1 MKIVPENKV
10 PSKEQIDN
18 LITIALDED
27 IGLGDITTRS
37 IVSPDAIYVAEI
49 LIRENIVLCGL
60 DILKSVFFK
69 LDPDVSFSDNCF
81 SDGDYIKSNTKILDI
96 KANGVALLEGERVAL
111 NILQRLSGIATL
123 TKQYAKRADPIQ
135 ILDTRKT
142 TPGLRLFE
150 KYAVSCG
157 GGKNH
162 RFGLYDAVLIKDNHI
177 KASGGI
183 VQAVKKVKKNHNNS
197 IQIEVETTTLIE
209 VREAIEAKSDI
220 IMLDNMSMDDIKEA
234 VSIIDGRARIEVSG
248 MISIDQLGA
257 LSKIDIDCVSIGALT
272 HSSKASDISMN
283 FL

>member
-1 MKIVPENKV
+1 MIIVSENKV

-18 LITIALDED
+18 LIAIALDED

-49 LIRENIVLCGL
+49 LIRENLVLCGL
-60 DILKSVFFK
+60 DILKSVFSK
-69 LDPDVSFSDNCF
+69 LDPDVIFSNDCF

-123 TKQYAKRADPIQ
+123 TKQYTKRADPIQ

-142 TPGLRLFE
+142 TPGLRSFE

-183 VQAVKKVKKNHNNS
+183 IQAVNKVKERHNSS
-197 IQIEVETTTLIE
+197 IQIEVETTTLAE
-209 VREAIEAKSDI
+209 VREAIEARSDI
-220 IMLDNMSMDDIKEA
+220 IMLDNMSIENIIKA
-234 VSIIDGRARIEVSG
+234 VNIIEGRACIEVSG
-248 MISIDQLGA
+248 SISIDQLNI
-257 LSKIDIDCVSIGALT
+257 LSQIKIDYISIGALT

>member
-49 LIRENIVLCGL
+49 LTRENIVLCGL

-69 LDPDVSFSDNCF
+69 LDPDVSFSDDCC

-162 RFGLYDAVLIKDNHI
+162 RFGLYDAILIKDNHI

>member
-1 MKIVPENKV
+1 MKIIPGNKV

-18 LITIALDED
+18 LITIGLDED

-37 IVSPDAIYVAEI
+37 IVSSDAIYVAEI
-49 LIRENIVLCGL
+49 MTRENIILCGL
-60 DILKSVFFK
+60 HIFKSVFSQ
-69 LDPDVSFSDNCF
+69 LDPDASFLDDCF
-81 SDGDYIKSNTKILDI
+81 SDGDDIKSNTKILGI

-111 NILQRLSGIATL
+111 NILQRLSGIASL
-123 TKQYAKRADPIQ
+123 TNQYAKKADPIQ

-142 TPGLRLFE
+142 TPGLRSFE

-162 RFGLYDAVLIKDNHI
+162 RFGLYDAILIKDNHI

-183 VQAVKKVKKNHNNS
+183 IHAVNKVKESHNNS
-197 IQIEVETTTLIE
+197 IQIEVETTTIAE

-220 IMLDNMSMDDIKEA
+220 IMLDNMSIENIKKA
-234 VSIIDGRARIEVSG
+234 VHIIDGRARTEVSG
-248 MISIDQLGA
+248 SISIDQLSM
-257 LSKIDIDCVSIGALT
+257 LSKVNIDYISIGALT
-272 HSSKASDISMN
+272 HSPKASDISMN

>member
-1 MKIVPENKV
+1 MKIVPANKA

-18 LITIALDED
+18 LITIALEED

-49 LIRENIVLCGL
+49 LTRENIVLCGL

-69 LDPDVSFSDNCF
+69 LDTDVSFSDDCF
-81 SDGDYIKSNTKILDI
+81 SDGDYINSNTKILDI

-157 GGKNH
+157 GG
-162 RFGLYDAVLIKDNHI
+162 
-177 KASGGI
+177 
-183 VQAVKKVKKNHNNS
+183 
-197 IQIEVETTTLIE
+197 E
-209 VREAIEAKSDI
+209 KSPFWP
-220 IMLDNMSMDDIKEA
+220 
-234 VSIIDGRARIEVSG
+234 V
-248 MISIDQLGA
+248 
-257 LSKIDIDCVSIGALT
+257 
-272 HSSKASDISMN
+272 
-283 FL
+283 

>member
-1 MKIVPENKV
+1 MKIEPENKV

-49 LIRENIVLCGL
+49 LTRENIVLCGL

-69 LDPDVSFSDNCF
+69 LDSDVSFSDDCF
-81 SDGDYIKSNTKILDI
+81 SDGDYIKSNTKILNI

-183 VQAVKKVKKNHNNS
+183 IQAVKKVKENHN
-197 IQIEVETTTLIE
+197 IGIKIEVETTTLDE
-209 VREAIEAKSDI
+209 VRDAIKGKSDI
-220 IMLDNMSMDDIKEA
+220 IMLDNMSMDGIREA

-248 MISIDQLGA
+248 SISIDQLGA

>member
-49 LIRENIVLCGL
+49 LTRENIVLCGL

-69 LDPDVSFSDNCF
+69 LDPDVSFSDDCF

-123 TKQYAKRADPIQ
+123 TNQYTKRADPIQ

-142 TPGLRLFE
+142 TPGLRSFE

-197 IQIEVETTTLIE
+197 IQIEVETTTLTE

-220 IMLDNMSMDDIKEA
+220 IMLDNMSIDGIKEA
-234 VSIIDGRARIEVSG
+234 VSIIDGRVRIEVSG
-248 MISIDQLGA
+248 LISIDQLGA

>member
-18 LITIALDED
+18 LIAIALDED

-49 LIRENIVLCGL
+49 LIRENLVLCGL
-60 DILKSVFFK
+60 DILKSVFSK
-69 LDPDVSFSDNCF
+69 LDPDVIFSNDCF

>member
-1 MKIVPENKV
+1 MKIVLENKV

-18 LITIALDED
+18 LIAIALDED

-49 LIRENIVLCGL
+49 LIRENLVLCGL
-60 DILKSVFFK
+60 DILKSVFSK
-69 LDPDVSFSDNCF
+69 LDPDVIFSNDCF

-142 TPGLRLFE
+142 TPGLRSFE

-248 MISIDQLGA
+248 LISIDQLGA